1 MPSMT
6 ASEVKCALT
15 VEARADFPFPGREQI
30 LQLRALRGPCQSCRA
45 ALVLFEDGLCKS
57 APAGIADQALLF
69 VLAGFSGFILE
80 CLEDADGADIG
91 AHLLLGAALADPVA
105 CGDGVVLLRALP
117 DRGRR
122 GA

>member
-1 MPSMT
+1 MT
-6 ASEVKCALT
+6 VSLVKCALT
-15 VEARADFPFPGREQI
+15 VEARADSHSPGREQV
-30 LQLRALRGPCQSCRA
+30 LSSRALRGPCQSRRA
-45 ALVLFEDGLCKS
+45 VGSLSKMAWEKR
-57 APAGIADQALLF
+57 PAGIADQALLF
-69 VLAGFSGFILE
+69 VLAQFSGFILE

-91 AHLLLGAALADPVA
+91 VNLFLGAALADPVA